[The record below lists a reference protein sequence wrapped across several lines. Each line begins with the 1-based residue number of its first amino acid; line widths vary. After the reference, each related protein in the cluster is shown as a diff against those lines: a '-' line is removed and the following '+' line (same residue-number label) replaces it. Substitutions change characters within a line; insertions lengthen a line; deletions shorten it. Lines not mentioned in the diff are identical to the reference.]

1 MSVYAVSR
9 IFFNPNMNQRINTFF
24 TLFMI
29 AMCLVFAYFAAF
41 TKLLDD
47 RLQGNLIDDKLQ
59 GNLKSVFISIMLV
72 YAAFRTYRLVKAH
85 RMNNN
90 ENFE

>member
-9 IFFNPNMNQRINTFF
+9 IFFNPNMIQRINTFF

-29 AMCLVFAYFAAF
+29 AMCLVFAYFALF
-41 TKLLDD
+41 TTLLDD
-47 RLQGNLIDDKLQ
+47 RMNDTMKL
-59 GNLKSVFISIMLV
+59 VFAGIMIT